1 MKGNKKTS
9 APMKLLAWLM
19 MVVMV
24 STNVSVPAFAE
35 EISFDDGFSAE
46 FAEDMPSTDIVFDEE
61 GAADFSDETF
71 VDEPAETD
79 LFFDGEGEAEVF
91 AEEGEDVSE
100 SEVTAASDAEI
111 YLTVGMKGAPAQA
124 KDGSAM
130 LDRSVIVK
138 DINSD
143 GKLTYDEAL
152 TAAHEAYYEGGAAA
166 GYGSENTQ
174 FGLSLTKLWGD
185 TSGIFGYWLND
196 TSCWSL
202 ADEVKDGDSLN
213 AFVYK
218 DAAGWSDAY
227 VRFDN
232 STYLTPA
239 FVVCSAVLE
248 KAVYDTEVGA
258 YVFQSCSGAAFS
270 VYDSARKPVSEENYT
285 VSDEGIVF
293 KVPGTYYLVASG
305 TESVNYVP
313 AATKVVVTRN
323 PSAELKGI
331 TLNYTSRTVPV
342 DKSRTTQLKATLDPA
357 DLKGVA
363 VTWESSNPEVATV
376 DNGTVQAVSP
386 GTTVITAKAG
396 NMKAECTYK
405 VTEPPTLS
413 SVKCYAD
420 SAAYNAGKAPLTM
433 TPDFEENKQDGYTVQ
448 APDYVSSLYVEGTI
462 SKSCLEDGYDSVKF
476 LNTWG
481 SYDVRSADENGVRA
495 FTAAISGSKTAVAAD
510 LSYIY
515 RLNIARYTTL
525 SNLVADGRMQ
535 STFDRQ
541 TNTYKILID
550 NDSADFGVTATAY
563 NAAYKITVN
572 GTEAQNGKRCEVPYN
587 WDKDGKM
594 TVLVEVSGENMISS
608 TYTLE
613 LEKSDIGTAPV
624 IQEQPKGEGYA
635 ENEKAAALTVE
646 ALASG
651 NLTYQWYVNETNST
665 ENGTAIENA
674 TEKSYVPSTEKKGT
688 FYYYCVLTNTRTETN
703 NTAVTDIAAVTVYTD
718 PTPNATLT
726 NPGSAMPT
734 DGYKYAWDKGYVY
747 NVGETASPL
756 TVTAATEAEGGVLS
770 YEWKRIS
777 KPYAQSVSVYEPDGE
792 ADTASYTPEITQAN
806 ANDTGRYYGCQVT
819 CTYNGKKY
827 TSWAKTGET
836 FTVGEGENEQTYD
849 VIGAYVFIK
858 TDTAAAPEFINQP
871 KSGTYEVGKTISTMY
886 ANATKTGGGTL
897 TYQWYVND
905 KNSTENGTP
914 IANATSYYY
923 RAGKAT
929 EVGTKYYYCVATNTL
944 QGHEASLASNI
955 AEIIVI
961 DGASSGDGTDDEEIG
976 LSGKGT
982 KEEPYLIKTAQ
993 DYITVANLVD
1003 EGTSFAGKYL
1013 RQERNITL
1021 PKGWEPIGTTKD
1033 RTTDIQKGSNMNPF
1047 SGNLDGNGKT
1057 LTVPE
1062 GGLPLLGYVK
1072 EASVSNLNIYG
1083 KKIAGYGL
1091 VNNYVGVGLSSG
1103 TAITIDNVTLKSGT
1117 STLKAGLIGTY
1128 ITTNG
1133 YAGCSAGYDVAI
1145 RNCTA
1150 EKGVVIG
1157 YQKDQKMIGSFAGR
1171 FQGIIENCVSYAD
1184 VYGAEYVGGIAGTVD
1199 NAMGGYSI
1207 LGSTF
1212 EGTVTASGEY
1222 VGGIIGGGYENSTAP
1237 NGHRITLKD
1246 CKVGGS
1252 VSGSD
1257 RVGGILG
1264 GDGFIAQNW
1273 STSTIKGNSF
1283 TGKVTAAG
1291 SYVGGIIGYYNS
1303 LNKNDV
1309 IINNYYSAECGAEKG
1324 VGFIKYLDT
1333 SYSKPTASEGTV
1345 YFSTENGIDNC
1356 PEVTGAY
1363 WHGQLNRTD
1372 DPLGVHAKKLAS
1384 TNPDQEPEV
1393 LNLVLSGE
1401 YKTTYYAGEKFDTT
1415 GMQITAEWSDD
1426 TTTEV
1431 NLDEVTV
1438 DDSAMSTKG
1447 WQTVRIS
1454 YKGADVSITVRVLA
1468 SIKVTFSLYGDSKH
1482 DSDKDGKVHTLADSN
1497 LEVWVPETVYY
1508 MSPDATVYDV
1518 MLEAGEQYGFTLVG
1532 DDDNQYNTIYIKGV
1546 TWKGVT
1552 LSEFDNGPKSG
1563 WMDVVNGVHPD
1574 VGVSR
1579 QTLQDGDVIIFHYT
1593 DDYQLEESKLYDQS
1607 RVAEVTKLIQE
1618 IPAVNKL
1625 TAKDE
1630 EDVKAARAAY
1640 DELTAE
1646 QKALVSAEDVKTLEA
1661 AEARM
1666 AELTH
1671 VHKWGSWKTESSAT
1685 VFKAKVQ
1692 KRTCSACG
1700 KAEKKTVGSKLTPVL
1715 ELPSKLTSVSMKKG
1729 QKVSMSVT
1737 MAKGDSVAAVSSNSK
1752 KTLSVSLDKKTGKI
1766 TLNALK
1772 TGSVRLSI
1780 RLESGKVRKYNV
1792 TIGTKTIKTINMAV
1806 KSVENGKLTLAAGET
1821 HTLKT
1826 ALKPFTSTEKITYKS
1841 SDEKVA
1847 TVSTKGKIT
1856 AVAAGTATIT
1866 LTSGKKSVKVAVTVP
1881 GIAVTKSTVS
1891 VKKGKTTTLKPQTF
1905 GITDK
1910 VSYTS
1915 SDKKVATV
1923 TSKGVVKGIKVGSAK
1938 ITIKAGSYKKTVT
1951 IKVTK

>member
-1 MKGNKKTS
+1 MKNNKKTS

-24 STNVSVPAFAE
+24 STSISVPALAE
-35 EISFDDGFSAE
+35 DFYFDDGSSVE
-46 FAEDMPSTDIVFDEE
+46 FTEDMTETDTAFDEE
-61 GAADFSDETF
+61 GAAAFSDETF
-71 VDEPAETD
+71 ADESADTA
-79 LFFDGEGEAEVF
+79 LFFDGEGETEIF
-91 AEEGEDVSE
+91 SEEGEDTTE
-100 SEVTAASDAEI
+100 GEVTAASDAEI
-111 YLTVGMKGAPAQA
+111 YLTVGMKGVPAQA

-152 TAAHEAYYEGGAAA
+152 TAAHEAYYEGGAAT
-166 GYGSENTQ
+166 GYGSETTE
-174 FGLSLTKLWGD
+174 FGLSLKKLWGD

-218 DAAGWSDAY
+218 DAVGWSDAY

-232 STYLTPA
+232 STYITLA
-239 FVVCSAVLE
+239 SVVCDVVLE
-248 KAVYDTEVGA
+248 KAVYDTEAGA
-258 YVFQSCSGAAFS
+258 YAFQSCGDAAFS
-270 VYDSARKPVSEENYT
+270 VYDSARKLASEENYT
-285 VSDEGIVF
+285 VSDEGILF

-305 TESVNYVP
+305 TESVNYAP
-313 AATKVVVTRN
+313 ATVKVVVSRN

-357 DLKGVA
+357 DLTGVA

-413 SVKCYAD
+413 SVKCYVD
-420 SAAYNAGKAPLTM
+420 SAAYNAGEAPLTM

-481 SYDVRSADENGVRA
+481 SYDVRSADENGVKA
-495 FTAAISGSKTAVAAD
+495 FTAAISGNKTAVAAD

-515 RLNIARYTTL
+515 QLNIARYTTL
-525 SNLVADGRMQ
+525 KNLVADGRMQ
-535 STFDRQ
+535 GTFDKK

-550 NDSADFGVTATAY
+550 NDSAKFGVTPTAY

-572 GTEAQNGKRCEVPYN
+572 GTEAQNGERCEVPYN

-613 LEKSDIGTAPV
+613 LEKSGIGTAPV
-624 IQEQPKGEGYA
+624 IQEQPKSADYA
-635 ENEKAAALTVE
+635 ENEKADALTVE

-703 NTAVTDIAAVTVYTD
+703 NTAVTDVAAVTVYTD

-726 NPGSAMPT
+726 NPGSTMPK
-734 DGYKYAWDKGYVY
+734 DGYEYAWDKGYVY

-756 TVTAATEAEGGVLS
+756 TVTATTKAEGGVLS

-777 KPYAQSVSVYEPDGE
+777 KPYAQSVSVYEPGGD
-792 ADTASYTPEITQAN
+792 ADAASYTPEITQAN

-836 FTVGEGENEQTYD
+836 FTVGEGENAQTYD
-849 VIGAYVFIK
+849 VIGVYVFIK
-858 TDTAAAPEFINQP
+858 TDKAAAPGFVNQP

-944 QGHEASLASNI
+944 QGHTASLASNI
-955 AEIIVI
+955 AEIIVTN
-961 DGASSGDGTDDEEIG
+961 GASSGDDTDDEEIG

-982 KEEPYLIKTAQ
+982 EEEPYLIKTAQ

-1003 EGTSFAGKYL
+1003 AGTSFAGKYL

-1033 RTTDIQKGSNMNPF
+1033 RTTDIQSGKNMNPF

-1072 EASVSNLNIYG
+1072 EASVSNLKIYG

-1091 VNNYVGVGLSSG
+1091 VNNYVGVGLSG

-1117 STLKAGLIGTY
+1117 STLKSGLIGTY

-1133 YAGCSAGYDVAI
+1133 YAGCSAGYDVVI

-1157 YQKDQKMIGSFAGR
+1157 YQKDQSMIGSFAGR
-1171 FQGIIENCVSYAD
+1171 FQGSIENCVSYAD
-1184 VYGAEYVGGIAGTVD
+1184 VYGMEYVGGIAGTVD

-1207 LGSTF
+1207 IGSTF
-1212 EGTVTASGEY
+1212 DGTVTASGEY
-1222 VGGIIGGGYENSTAP
+1222 AGGIIGGGYHNSTAP
-1237 NGHRITLKD
+1237 NGHRISIKD
-1246 CKVGGS
+1246 CKVGGN

-1257 RVGGILG
+1257 RVGGIHG
-1264 GDGFIAQNW
+1264 GDGFVAQNW
-1273 STSTIKGNSF
+1273 STTTIKGNSF
-1283 TGKVTAAG
+1283 TGKVTATG

-1309 IINNYYSAECGAEKG
+1309 IINNYYSAECGVTKG

-1333 SYSKPTASEGTV
+1333 SYSNPTASEGTV
-1345 YFSTENGIDNC
+1345 YFSTENGTDNC

-1372 DPLGVHAKKLAS
+1372 DPLGVHAKKLAN

-1393 LNLVLSGE
+1393 LNLILSGE
-1401 YKTTYYAGEKFDTT
+1401 YETTYYAGEKFDTT

-1431 NLDEVTV
+1431 NLDEVTI

-1454 YKGADVSITVRVLA
+1454 YKGADVSITVRVLT

-1482 DSDKDGKVHTLADSN
+1482 NSDEDGKVHTLADDN
-1497 LEVWVPETVYY
+1497 LENWVPETVYY

-1518 MLEAGEQYGFTLVG
+1518 MLEAAEQYGFTIVG
-1532 DDDNQYNTIYIKGV
+1532 DANNQYNTMYIKGI
-1546 TWKGVT
+1546 TWKGQT
-1552 LSEFDNGPKSG
+1552 LSELDNGVNSG
-1563 WMDVVNGVHPD
+1563 WMDIVNGVHPD
-1574 VGVSR
+1574 VGVAL

-1593 DDYQLEESKLYDQS
+1593 DDYQLEESKMYDQS
-1607 RVAEVTKLIQE
+1607 QAKAVTKLIQNLPTE
-1618 IPAVNKL
+1618 DKL
-1625 TAKDE
+1625 TLDDKEA
-1630 EDVKAARAAY
+1630 VQKARNAY
-1640 DELTAE
+1640 DQLTDA
-1646 QKALVSAEDVKTLEA
+1646 QKALVSEEDVKLLEA

-1666 AELTH
+1666 EKLSH
-1671 VHKWGSWKTESSAT
+1671 VHKWSSWKTVSAAT
-1685 VFKAKVQ
+1685 VKAAKVQ
-1692 KRTCSACG
+1692 ERTCSTCG
-1700 KAEKKTVGSKLTPVL
+1700 EVQKRTVGSKLTPVL
-1715 ELPSKLTSVSMKKG
+1715 ELPGKLKSVSMKNG
-1729 QKVSMSVT
+1729 QKVSMTVT
-1737 MAKGDSVAAVSSNSK
+1737 MANGDAVSSVKTSNSK
-1752 KTLSVSLDKKTGKI
+1752 RLQVSLDKKTGKI
-1766 TLNALK
+1766 TLKALK
-1772 TGSVRLSI
+1772 TGTAKLKIKLS
-1780 RLESGKVRKYNV
+1780 SGKSKTYTV
-1792 TIGTKTIKTINMAV
+1792 TIGTKTIKTSSLAV
-1806 KSVENGKLTLAAGET
+1806 TSVKNGKLTLEKGNT
-1821 HTLKT
+1821 HSLKT
-1826 ALKPFTSTEKITYKS
+1826 TLKPFTSTQKRIYES
-1841 SDEKVA
+1841 SNPKVA
-1847 TVSTKGKIT
+1847 TVSSKGKIE
-1856 AVAAGTATIT
+1856 AVAAGKATIT
-1866 LTSGKKSVKVAVTVP
+1866 VTSGNKSVKITVTVP
-1881 GIAVTKSTVS
+1881 GIKVSKTSVT
-1891 VKKGKTTTLKPQTF
+1891 VKKNKTITLEPKTY
-1905 GITDK
+1905 GISEK
-1910 VSYTS
+1910 VVYTS
-1915 SDKKVATV
+1915 SDPKVATV
-1923 TSKGVVKGIKVGSAK
+1923 SSKGKVKGIKAGTAK

-1951 IKVTK
+1951 VTVK